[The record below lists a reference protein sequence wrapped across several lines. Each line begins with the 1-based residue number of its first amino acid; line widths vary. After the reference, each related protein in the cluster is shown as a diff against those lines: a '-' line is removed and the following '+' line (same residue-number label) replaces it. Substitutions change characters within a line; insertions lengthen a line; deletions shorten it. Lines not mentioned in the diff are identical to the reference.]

1 MAILFL
7 ARLDTNSNDFINK
20 KIKRFSKQITDVPSK
35 AKYEVNKTLVA
46 RMAEVNLDE
55 YEAKLNT
62 HASNERVIILALVDA
77 AFFDMTLNFY
87 ETSIEKYNI
96 TNYLFIASD
105 YQTCEIFVTKD
116 IHCYVYMIDNNA
128 NKATIYKSFAFN
140 QKMNIRT
147 YFILDALKLGFTV
160 LHTDVDIVFFSNPL
174 ENLYSSVHSDV
185 ACLSD
190 NGVCNAGFIYIKPS
204 NFSIDIYRRMKNLAL
219 ETKLDDQTAL
229 NRALA
234 SVRKQNGKVMK
245 RHQLLD
251 INKYQCGLKFFE
263 QGHRYFADSAT
274 CPQCI
279 VVHNNWI
286 VSKEAKRYRFREV
299 LLWSYDDN
307 GYYSNDNAKYLIYS
321 NAPSTKL
328 YSSHTEIDA
337 LKTALYL
344 GHVLSRVVILPRF
357 HLYDTKSSTK
367 QGAERPLNNWIK
379 MSSFDDQF
387 YKKYRENAFLDH
399 IKVSLR
405 KRRNITSPFWIK
417 THQSITMIGEHPPGV
432 NVLAPTDENSVTT
445 EEIVKWFGRERSVI
459 LKFHSLYGVF
469 GNSSIPTSE
478 VSFCEKLK
486 LAFKHSDYRQLKL

>member
-1 MAILFL
+1 MSFSIVLFYLCKTSFVMAILFL

-35 AKYEVNKTLVA
+35 AKYEVSKTLVA

-190 NGVCNAGFIYIKPS
+190 NGVC
-204 NFSIDIYRRMKNLAL
+204 
-219 ETKLDDQTAL
+219 KLDLFTL
-229 NRALA
+229 SHLT
-234 SVRKQNGKVMK
+234 S
-245 RHQLLD
+245 QL
-251 INKYQCGLKFFE
+251 IF
-263 QGHRYFADSAT
+263 
-274 CPQCI
+274 I
-279 VVHNNWI
+279 
-286 VSKEAKRYRFREV
+286 
-299 LLWSYDDN
+299 
-307 GYYSNDNAKYLIYS
+307 
-321 NAPSTKL
+321 
-328 YSSHTEIDA
+328 
-337 LKTALYL
+337 
-344 GHVLSRVVILPRF
+344 
-357 HLYDTKSSTK
+357 
-367 QGAERPLNNWIK
+367 
-379 MSSFDDQF
+379 
-387 YKKYRENAFLDH
+387 
-399 IKVSLR
+399 
-405 KRRNITSPFWIK
+405 
-417 THQSITMIGEHPPGV
+417 
-432 NVLAPTDENSVTT
+432 
-445 EEIVKWFGRERSVI
+445 EE
-459 LKFHSLYGVF
+459 
-469 GNSSIPTSE
+469 
-478 VSFCEKLK
+478 
-486 LAFKHSDYRQLKL
+486 